1 MKQKIFLIYIILI
14 IIFNSYIFATI
25 NFDDIYSPNVGVY
38 NLENMEMIY
47 GKNENEIISFASI
60 TKVMTAIVAIEN
72 IENIN
77 DTVIVDYSKIDGKV
91 DIELVTAGIYD
102 GQSLTYYDLLA
113 TMLVLSGADSA
124 EYLANIIFDS
134 EEIFIQKM
142 NDKAE
147 EIGMNNTSFSNVTG
161 LDDEENYSTINDL
174 AKMMKYALDNE
185 YLKEI
190 MSLRS
195 YTTTDNSITVSS
207 SISNATT
214 RYGINI
220 EYIIGGK
227 TGTTGDA
234 GLCLASFSEDDG
246 VELLAIVT
254 GTSMYSNTMYSVID
268 SENIYEKVINSYS
281 NQNIVS
287 VGEELYQ
294 VPCICTK
301 QESIKILSKEDI
313 AIYTDVIDKDAIK
326 IEYDGMD
333 TLDYTV
339 KQGENI
345 GKVKVYY
352 KDKLIRE
359 LDIILDEKLEF
370 SLIKWIDINI
380 ENIIIFIGMIVIF
393 ISTITLIYKKKNI
406 KNRS

>member
-1 MKQKIFLIYIILI
+1 MKQKIFLIYIILT

-72 IENIN
+72 IENVN

-113 TMLVLSGADSA
+113 TMLVPSGADSA

-313 AIYTDVIDKDAIK
+313 AIYTDVVDKDAIK

>member
-1 MKQKIFLIYIILI
+1 MKQKIFLIYIILT

-326 IEYDGMD
+326 IEYDGID

>member
-1 MKQKIFLIYIILI
+1 MKQKIFLIYIILT

-113 TMLVLSGADSA
+113 TMLVPSGADSA

>member
-1 MKQKIFLIYIILI
+1 MKQKIFLIYIILT

-72 IENIN
+72 KENIN

>member
-1 MKQKIFLIYIILI
+1 MKQKIFLIYIILT

-72 IENIN
+72 IENVN

-113 TMLVLSGADSA
+113 TMLVPSGADSA

>member
-1 MKQKIFLIYIILI
+1 MKQKIFLIYIILT

-72 IENIN
+72 IENVN

>member
-1 MKQKIFLIYIILI
+1 MKQKIFLIYIILT

>member
-1 MKQKIFLIYIILI
+1 MKQKIFLIYIILT
-14 IIFNSYIFATI
+14 IIFNSYIFAII

-72 IENIN
+72 IENVN

-113 TMLVLSGADSA
+113 TMLVPSGADSA

-313 AIYTDVIDKDAIK
+313 AIYTDVVDKDAIK